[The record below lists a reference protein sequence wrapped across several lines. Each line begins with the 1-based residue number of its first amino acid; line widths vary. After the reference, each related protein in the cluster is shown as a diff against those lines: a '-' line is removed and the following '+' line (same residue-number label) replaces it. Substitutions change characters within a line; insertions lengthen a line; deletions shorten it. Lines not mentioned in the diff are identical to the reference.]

1 MPMRCLLKDRVA
13 TFLKKVLHLQKN
25 EAMKTEIEK
34 IPLVIPVFN
43 QLTYTRNLINWFHF
57 YYPNNPIYIVDNGS
71 TYEPLIENYKHGT
84 FEFMAKVGV
93 FRYREN
99 NFHANMDAFIK
110 GYIHANYGYYIIS
123 DPDIMP
129 HPSTPGNFLETFKD
143 LITVG
148 YHRAGFGLITE
159 GITVHNKAHILSNE
173 NELKNNSSEVYA
185 IVNGK
190 TVVGRKSPIDTTFC
204 LYSVANGG
212 WSSPMNGI
220 DWGNCV
226 RIFEAFHLPWHLD
239 EGNLNEEMKYY
250 FEHCNKFIPG
260 QPSAGAN
267 NYRPKQYEI

>member
-1 MPMRCLLKDRVA
+1 MNP
-13 TFLKKVLHLQKN
+13 
-25 EAMKTEIEK
+25 EIEK

-57 YYPNNPIYIVDNGS
+57 YYPNNKIYIVDNGS
-71 TYEPLIENYKHGT
+71 TYEPLVQHYLHGT
-84 FEFMAKVGV
+84 FEFMANVEV
-93 FRYREN
+93 FRYKEN
-99 NFHANMDAFIK
+99 NFHVNMDAFIK
-110 GYIHANYGYYIIS
+110 GYIHQNYEHYIIS

-148 YHRAGFGLITE
+148 YHRAGFGLITDR
-159 GITVHNKAHILSNE
+159 ITVHNYQTVINNE
-173 NELKNNSSEVYA
+173 EELKNGSLEVYHPS
-185 IVNGK
+185 GW
-190 TVVGRKSPIDTTFC
+190 VGRKSPIDTTFC
-204 LYSVANGG
+204 LYSVSNGG
-212 WSSPMNGI
+212 WSSPMNGK

-226 RIFEAFHLPWHLD
+226 RMFEAFHLPWHLD
-239 EGNLNEEMKYY
+239 ENNLNDEMKYY